1 MDKREVTANDKG
13 CRLDVYLT
21 ESYPELSR
29 SGIKNL
35 ITKGLVLVNK
45 EAKKAGYAL
54 KIGDI
59 IEITIP
65 EPVEIDLVPQ
75 DIPLEIVYQD
85 NDLAV
90 INKPQG
96 LTVHPSAGHK
106 DGTLVNALLYH
117 FKDLSGI
124 NGELRP
130 GIVHRLDKDT
140 SGLMLVA
147 KNDFAHRDLA
157 KQIAEKTCIRK
168 YIALLEG
175 HLKPEHNII
184 ETHIARS
191 QTDRKKMSVSTDAN
205 DRIAITEYQVIEY
218 LDNYTLA
225 NFILKTGR
233 THQIRVHASY
243 LKHPVVGD
251 EVYGYK
257 KQKFATKGQLLH
269 SQYIEFTHPRTK
281 ERLHFSVPLPD
292 YFAEIVEKLRKK
304 TKSYE

>member
-21 ESYPELSR
+21 ESYPEFSR

-96 LTVHPSAGHK
+96 LTVHPSAGHA
-106 DGTLVNALLYH
+106 DGTLVNALLFH

-175 HLKPEHNII
+175 HLKPEHSII

-191 QTDRKKMSVSTDAN
+191 KTDRKKMTVSFDKN
-205 DRIAITEYQVIEY
+205 DRIAITEYQVIKY

-269 SQYIEFTHPRTK
+269 SQYIEFTHPRTN
-281 ERLHFSVPLPD
+281 ERLNFSVPLPD
-292 YFAEIVEKLRKK
+292 YFAEIVEKLYNK
-304 TKSYE
+304 TKSYD

>member
-1 MDKREVTANDKG
+1 MDKKEITASDKG
-13 CRLDVYLT
+13 IRLDVYLT
-21 ESYPELSR
+21 ENYPEFSR

-35 ITKGLVLVNK
+35 ITKGLVTVNEK
-45 EAKKAGYAL
+45 TQKAGYSL
-54 KIGDI
+54 KLGDI
-59 IEITIP
+59 VAITIP
-65 EPVEIDLVPQ
+65 EPVTVDLTPQ
-75 DIPLEIVYQD
+75 NIPLDIVYQD
-85 NDLAV
+85 DDLAV

-96 LTVHPSAGHK
+96 LTVHPSAGHT

-117 FKDLSGI
+117 IKDLSGI

-157 KQIAEKTCIRK
+157 KQIAEKTCIRR

-175 HLKPEHNII
+175 HLKPEQGTIT
-184 ETHIARS
+184 THIARS
-191 QTDRKKMSVSTDAN
+191 EKDRKKMAVSNDEN
-205 DRIAITEYQVIEY
+205 DRIAITEYKVIEY
-218 LDNYTLA
+218 LYDYTLA
-225 NFILKTGR
+225 NFTLKTGR
-233 THQIRVHASY
+233 THQIRVHASF

-257 KQKFATKGQLLH
+257 KQKFSTHGQLLH
-269 SQYIEFTHPRTK
+269 SEYLEFTHPRTG

-292 YFAEIVEKLRKK
+292 YFAEIVEKLRRKAN
-304 TKSYE
+304 TQ

>member
-1 MDKREVTANDKG
+1 MDKKEITASDKG
-13 CRLDVYLT
+13 IRLDVYLT
-21 ESYPELSR
+21 ENYPEFSR

-35 ITKGLVLVNK
+35 ITKGLVTVNEK
-45 EAKKAGYAL
+45 TQKAGYSL
-54 KIGDI
+54 KLCDI
-59 IEITIP
+59 VAITIP
-65 EPVEIDLVPQ
+65 KPVTVDLTPQ
-75 DIPLEIVYQD
+75 NITLDIVYQD
-85 NDLAV
+85 DDLAV

-96 LTVHPSAGHK
+96 LTVHPSAGHT

-117 FKDLSGI
+117 IKDLSGI

-157 KQIAEKTCIRK
+157 KQIAEKTCIRR

-175 HLKPEHNII
+175 HLKPEQGTIT
-184 ETHIARS
+184 THIARS
-191 QTDRKKMSVSTDAN
+191 EKDRKKMAVSNDEN
-205 DRIAITEYQVIEY
+205 DRIAITEYKVIEY
-218 LDNYTLA
+218 LYDYTLA
-225 NFILKTGR
+225 NFTLKTGR
-233 THQIRVHASY
+233 THQIRVHASF

-257 KQKFATKGQLLH
+257 KQKFNTHGQLLH
-269 SQYIEFTHPRTK
+269 SEYLEFTHPRTG

-292 YFAEIVEKLRKK
+292 YFAEIVEKLRRKAN
-304 TKSYE
+304 TQ